1 METTVDIMKGFVE
14 NTGAYIANLSTIS
27 TWNEIYMGSNWQ
39 NSWTIF
45 YWGWWIAWSPF
56 VGTFIAQISRGRT
69 VKEFVLGVVLVP
81 SLIVIFCLNAF
92 GGSALDMIIVGDIT
106 ILHVVIVD

>member
-1 METTVDIMKGFVE
+1 METTVAIMKGFVE

-39 NSWTIF
+39 NSGTIC

-56 VGTFIAQISRGRT
+56 VGTFSAQSSRGRT
-69 VKEFVLGVVLVP
+69 VKECVLGVVLVR
-81 SLIVIFCLNAF
+81 SLNVILWMYAF
-92 GGSALDMIIVGDIT
+92 GGSALELVREVDT
-106 ILHVVIVD
+106 TLLHAV